1 MQCQDTTSKVA
12 VRAYKKTSFE
22 SIRKEDQGH
31 TQYANSSSRR
41 IYIYLGWFLYH
52 ILWLAC

>member
-52 ILWLAC
+52 IVWLAC